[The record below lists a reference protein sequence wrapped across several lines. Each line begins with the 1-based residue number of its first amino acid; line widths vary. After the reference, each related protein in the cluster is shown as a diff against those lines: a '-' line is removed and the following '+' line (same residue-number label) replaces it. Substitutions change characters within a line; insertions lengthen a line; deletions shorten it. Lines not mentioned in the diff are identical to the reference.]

1 MKKMQGIVDPISLT
15 FALVLGIAAVG
26 TMTTNESTDQQLA
39 QETSTETTQAADK
52 LVADN

>member
-26 TMTTNESTDQQLA
+26 TITATEATDQVA
-39 QETSTETTQAADK
+39 QESSAETTQTTDK

>member
-26 TMTTNESTDQQLA
+26 AMTTNQANDQQVA
-39 QETSTETTQAADK
+39 QESSAETTQTTDK

>member
-26 TMTTNESTDQQLA
+26 AMPGTEATDQQVA

-52 LVADN
+52 LLADN